1 MSNSPFDNP
10 YSPVGTGPQG
20 GGDSKLAKE
29 IKSQAIT
36 SLVVG
41 IVSFFCCGIVLAPF
55 AIYRGNKAKTLIDQ
69 SGEGREHR
77 GIAQAG
83 FIVGI
88 VSLILNVIGLILY
101 VVLAI
106 VGAAARQQG
115 M

>member
-10 YSPVGTGPQG
+10 YAPTSALQG
-20 GGDSKLAKE
+20 GQDPKIAKE

-36 SLVVG
+36 SLVVA

-69 SGEGREHR
+69 TGIGMENR

-88 VSLILNVIGLILY
+88 ISLALNVIGLIIY
-101 VVLAI
+101 VLLAVL
-106 VGAAARQQG
+106 GAAGRQG

>member
-1 MSNSPFDNP
+1 MSNAPFDNP
-10 YSPVGTGPQG
+10 YSPTSGGQG
-20 GGDSKLAKE
+20 GGGDPKLLKE
-29 IKSQAIT
+29 IKSQAIA
-36 SLVVG
+36 SLVVA

-55 AIYRGNKAKTLIDQ
+55 AIYRGNKAKALIDQ
-69 SGEGREHR
+69 TGVGKEHR

-101 VVLAI
+101 VVLAV